1 MTVKAI
7 LFDFGQTLADSAE
20 GFRLAEKEAQTRIF
34 EDLGLSSW
42 RNFLSDYRKFRSEFH
57 ERSDFSRSA
66 LWQAIY
72 LRYDREP
79 GAGFLP
85 ETEHDYWERV
95 KSNTRLFP
103 ETKAVLGQL
112 ASTYRLALITNTQGQ
127 RFSVAH
133 RINLFPDLKSFFEII
148 IVAGEAGVP
157 PKPDPTPFL
166 LCLEQLGI
174 VPSEA
179 VFIGDDLQIDIHGA
193 QSVGI
198 QPVWIKHHLVPRNWP
213 DGETSAPVID
223 NLEQIFPILR
233 QICHSCS

>member
-1 MTVKAI
+1 MTIKAV
-7 LFDFGQTLADSAE
+7 LFDFDQTLADSAE
-20 GFRLAEKEAQTRIF
+20 GFRLAEKNAETSIF
-34 EDLGLSSW
+34 EDLGLASW
-42 RNFLSDYRKFRSEFH
+42 EDFLSDYRKFRNEFH
-57 ERSDFSRSA
+57 ERSNFSRNA
-66 LWQAIY
+66 LWQVIY
-72 LRYDREP
+72 LHYEREP
-79 GAGFLP
+79 SPDLLAEL
-85 ETEHDYWERV
+85 EYNYWESVRL
-95 KSNTRLFP
+95 KTRLFP
-103 ETKAVLGQL
+103 ETIAVLEHL
-112 ASTYRLALITNTQGQ
+112 VTAYRLALITNTQGQ